1 MRDIYKTCN
10 FFDVKNKE
18 KVPKPCNFG
27 TFSGGDNRTRICDL
41 PRVRRTLYQLSY
53 ASILSTPFG
62 DMTYGDPYGTR
73 TRVTAVKG
81 RCLNHL
87 TNGPCD
93 PQNIRFRGVVPKG

>member
-1 MRDIYKTCN
+1 MKKVGI
-10 FFDVKNKE
+10 KE
-18 KVPKPCNFG
+18 KVPKSFDFR

-62 DMTYGDPYGTR
+62 GMTDGDPYGTR

-87 TNGPCD
+87 TNGPFD
-93 PQNIRFRGVVPKG
+93 PQNIEGSGGWVPKGRLA